1 MGLRIGKFQVSG
13 AALVTLVAVYFFD
26 TGGIILPSIIAIVI
40 HELGHYIAIRSFR
53 REIACIQLNMTGL
66 MMLNNQP
73 MSYLEEIVTAAAG
86 PAASLLLALAAS
98 FSGRILDS
106 GQAYLI
112 AGISLILCIFNLL
125 PVYPLDG
132 GRIEYA
138 LAAHFLGPDA
148 AERMTVVTGCI
159 VIFLVL
165 AGGAALFITTKVNF
179 TLLLVGA
186 WLLISYCKRS
196 GRSIKSIR

>member
-1 MGLRIGKFQVSG
+1 MGLRFGKFQVSG

-26 TGGIILPSIIAIVI
+26 TGGIVLPSIIAIAV
-40 HELGHYIAIRSFR
+40 HELGHYIAIKAFR
-53 REIACIQLNMTGL
+53 REITCIQLNITGL
-66 MMLNNQP
+66 VMMNNHP
-73 MSYLEEIVTAAAG
+73 MSYMEEIISAAAG
-86 PAASLLLALAAS
+86 PAASIALALGAS
-98 FSGRILDS
+98 FAGRIFDS
-106 GQAYLI
+106 EQAYLMS
-112 AGISLILCIFNLL
+112 GISLILCLFNLL

-138 LAAHFLGPDA
+138 LAAHFQGPDA
-148 AERMTVVTGCI
+148 AEKITVISGCV

-179 TLLLVGA
+179 TLLLVGT
-186 WLLISYCKRS
+186 WLLISYCKKS